1 MGVKSPSRFN
11 AGDPFNRLGLMI
23 QAQVATRAVLT
34 QHIAFSNGGSHGV
47 LIKA

>member
-1 MGVKSPSRFN
+1 MAVKTPGGFN
-11 AGDPFNRLGLMI
+11 AGDPFNRLSLMI
-23 QAQVATRAVLT
+23 QAQLAPCAVLT